1 MSKRQQCKILR
12 MKYRFLIKRI
22 FYTHKIVS
30 KVEKRY
36 GHKFH
41 KLLKLKKLVK
51 KFKKH
56 HKKPT
61 YVLPSKT
68 TTSTS
73 STTTSTSS
81 TTGTVANQV
90 VQKSGSTKLVYSFV
104 ALIISLIMLF

>member
-51 KFKKH
+51 KFKKNIIKNQLMFYH
-56 HKKPT
+56 QKQQQ
-61 YVLPSKT
+61 VLHQQQ
-68 TTSTS
+68 
-73 STTTSTSS
+73 
-81 TTGTVANQV
+81 QV
-90 VQKSGSTKLVYSFV
+90 LHQQQQEQLQTK
-104 ALIISLIMLF
+104 